1 MESRQIT
8 DYYRG
13 LEDMSVMFS
22 RADSVETYTADK
34 GEGGTLWEKNEQ
46 QLSAV
51 WKCTESAV
59 MLLCIKEVCSMNTSA
74 PSAKIIVSCSIRNKM
89 IKRSYRKK
97 KITLF
102 AVGKQN
108 HQQQRANLRFVANI
122 AEHD

>member
-34 GEGGTLWEKNEQ
+34 GEGGTLWKKNEQ

-51 WKCTESAV
+51 
-59 MLLCIKEVCSMNTSA
+59 
-74 PSAKIIVSCSIRNKM
+74 
-89 IKRSYRKK
+89 
-97 KITLF
+97 
-102 AVGKQN
+102 
-108 HQQQRANLRFVANI
+108 
-122 AEHD
+122 